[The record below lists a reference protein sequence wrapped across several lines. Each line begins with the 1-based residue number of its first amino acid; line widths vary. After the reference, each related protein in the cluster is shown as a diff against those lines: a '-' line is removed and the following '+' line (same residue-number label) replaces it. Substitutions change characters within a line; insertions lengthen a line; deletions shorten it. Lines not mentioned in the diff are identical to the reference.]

1 MLTGK
6 EDLLQALVEA
16 YIMEKGTK
24 EFYAQAASKSNAAE
38 AKKSFADLAAWENK
52 HMIYIQSLYQ
62 SILDDRELEEFKT
75 FSIKAPATVSEGGMP
90 VKDLEKRIEKF
101 AVRSEKDALSLAIGI
116 EAKAYNFYKGLAAKT
131 QDDQA
136 KVIFEELMAQETEHM
151 DQLNVLK
158 KNIAPK

>member
-24 EFYAQAASKSNAAE
+24 EFYAQAVSKSNAAE

-62 SILDDRELEEFKT
+62 SILDDRELDEFSA
-75 FSIKAPATVSEGGMP
+75 FSKKAPAAIAEGGMP
-90 VKDLEKRIEKF
+90 VKDLEKRIEKYT
-101 AVRSEKDALSLAIGI
+101 VQNEGDALSLAIGI
-116 EAKAYNFYKGLAAKT
+116 EAKAYNFYKGLAAKAR
-131 QDDQA
+131 DDQA
-136 KVIFEELMAQETEHM
+136 KVIFEEMMAQETKHM
-151 DQLNVLK
+151 EQLNAMK
-158 KNIAPK
+158 KKVAAK

>member
-24 EFYAQAASKSNAAE
+24 EFYAQAAAKSSAAE

-62 SILDDRELEEFKT
+62 SILDDRELEEFNT
-75 FSIKAPATVSEGGMP
+75 FSAKAPTTVSEGGMP
-90 VKDLEKRIEKF
+90 VKDLEKRIEKY
-101 AVRSEKDALSLAIGI
+101 AVKSEGDALSLALGI
-116 EAKAYNFYKGLAAKT
+116 EAKAYNFYKGLAAKA

-136 KVIFEELMAQETEHM
+136 KVIFEELMAQETKHLE
-151 DQLNVLK
+151 QLNVMK
-158 KNIAPK
+158 KKISSK